1 MIKRFKYDFRYLHVF
16 VIMFKQ
22 TDNRMTSAMWNMLKV
37 FERMFGPEFWSNAI
51 LEATHWSY
59 SKSKVITL
67 FVHFGNCVYF
77 FSNL

>member
-37 FERMFGPEFWSNAI
+37 FERMFGPSSGAMPSWKQLIGVTANPR
-51 LEATHWSY
+51 L
-59 SKSKVITL
+59 
-67 FVHFGNCVYF
+67 
-77 FSNL
+77 